1 MELKLII
8 LQLVLGALM
17 SKFKETSEESTRE
30 AIAVAFKEL
39 LRIASTQVR
48 NYDRELVPF
57 LYFAKNDPAESVRNP
72 FKVEKNEKNEKKNR
86 KKSHYFFLLVCFFL
100 VFFAFFLSS
109 LLFSCLL

>member
-1 MELKLII
+1 MELILII

-72 FKVEKNEKNEKKNR
+72 FKVEKNEKKNR
-86 KKSHYFFLLVCFFL
+86 KKRVITFFF
-100 VFFAFFLSS
+100 
-109 LLFSCLL
+109 